1 MNDTILLDMPDQELS
16 ALVGKAFK
24 LCRDGDV
31 TELGTSPLAAGGLVE
46 ACFLTNEPISP
57 DGRGR
62 ALTSVL
68 RWAVD
73 RLRPAGAPS
82 WTDYAWQRFHVLYAY
97 YIDSD
102 KDKNPYTREDPD
114 KNPTLR
120 GDLDKKT
127 TITLADLAAWM
138 YVQEP
143 TVYQRR
149 QEAVEAVGRVLREEI
164 AAPKFA
170 RERKAYALADRYAR
184 HLPNAQLL
192 LRAAAVFRH
201 FVSIDVL
208 HHMAGDVARHRE
220 AAASDI
226 QHSVLELAMTYLLV
240 SNDQGTSVMVHPEA
254 RPYLLS
260 LLSPEERHAWQRTAG
275 DHYEKQGD
283 YVEAAHHLHQAGA
296 TERAAGLLIAHA
308 QDAMRDMH
316 IEELY
321 EVLAEFRRA
330 ELGENTWARL
340 KIVAGQ
346 VAELIHDFD
355 AALAEYGGALQAG
368 DARTRAEAYY
378 RRAKVLEGKNV
389 DEALAHYDEG
399 VVLLE
404 EMAHGRQAGAQDRL
418 LAEMYIHR
426 AFIFLQD
433 NPDLERAEM
442 NLRRAEMLVQRSDKE
457 NWADLHNAW
466 GGLYNRREDY
476 SRAVEHRMQA
486 WVAANALK
494 DGERMMKMAY
504 NLGMDYAYQGQY
516 ERALEYLEQ
525 GKDLASTMGNQYLR
539 GVCHKGIGNCYFF
552 RGCYQEAI
560 AAYQAAYANLVAC
573 KNRDWQA
580 CICHDLAEAYARLGD
595 TAQAEHYF
603 REGLAI
609 AQEANDQGLLEA
621 FRALAR
627 EIVPGDAASLPLEKR
642 LNERQQQALA
652 YVREH
657 GAITNRGYRKLTG
670 VAQRQAARDLIE
682 LVEQGIL
689 KTVGQGR
696 ATRYELS

>member
-1 MNDTILLDMPDQELS
+1 MNDTILLAMPDQELS
-16 ALVGKAFK
+16 ALVGKALK

-46 ACFLTNEPISP
+46 DCFLSNEPISP
-57 DGRGR
+57 DGRGQ
-62 ALTSVL
+62 ALMSVL

-82 WTDYAWQRFHVLYAY
+82 WTDYAWQRFHVLHAY
-97 YIDSD
+97 YINSD

-120 GDLDKKT
+120 GELDKKT

-149 QEAVEAVGRVLREEI
+149 QEAVEAVGKVLREEI
-164 AAPKFA
+164 AALKFA

-192 LRAAAVFRH
+192 LRIAAVFRH

-208 HHMAGDVARHRE
+208 HHMADK
-220 AAASDI
+220 AAMGDI
-226 QHSVLELAMTYLLV
+226 QHSVLDLATTYLLV
-240 SNDQGTSVMVHPEA
+240 SNEQGTSVMVHPEA

-260 LLSPEERHAWQRTAG
+260 LLSPEERQAWQRAAG
-275 DHYEKQGD
+275 NHYEEQGD
-283 YVEAAHHLHQAGA
+283 YVEAAHHLHQANA
-296 TERAAGLLIAHA
+296 AERAADMLIAHA

-316 IEELY
+316 VEELY
-321 EVLAEFRRA
+321 EGLAEFRRA

-346 VAELIHDFD
+346 VAELIHNFD

-399 VVLLE
+399 VALLE
-404 EMAHGRQAGAQDRL
+404 EVAPGGQASAQDRL
-418 LAEMYIHR
+418 LTEMYIHR

-433 NPDLERAEM
+433 SPDLERAEM
-442 NLRRAEMLVQRSDKE
+442 NLRRAEALVQRSDKE

-466 GGLYNRREDY
+466 GELYNRREDY
-476 SRAVEHRMQA
+476 PRAVEHRMQA
-486 WVAANALK
+486 WVAATALR
-494 DGERMMKMAY
+494 DNERMMKMAY
-504 NLGMDYAYQGQY
+504 NLGMDYAYQGQH

-525 GKDLASTMGNQYLR
+525 GKDLASKMGNQYLG

-552 RGCYQEAI
+552 QERYQEAI
-560 AAYQAAYANLVAC
+560 VAYQKAYTNLVAC

-595 TAQAEHYF
+595 AAQAERYF

-609 AQEANDQGLLEA
+609 AQEANDQGLLGA
-621 FRALAR
+621 FQALAQ
-627 EIVPGDAASLPLEKR
+627 ELVPGDAASWPLEEC

-652 YVREH
+652 YVKEH
-657 GAITNRGYRKLTG
+657 GAITNRGYRELTG

-682 LVEQGIL
+682 LVERGIF
-689 KTVGQGR
+689 KAVGLGR
-696 ATRYELS
+696 ATRYELD